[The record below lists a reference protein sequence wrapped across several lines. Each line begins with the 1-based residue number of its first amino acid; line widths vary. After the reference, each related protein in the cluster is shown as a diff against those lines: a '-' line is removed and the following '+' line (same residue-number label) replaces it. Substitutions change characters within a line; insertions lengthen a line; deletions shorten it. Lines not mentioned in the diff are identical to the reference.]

1 MKDYPSSVYDFR
13 PEAMLPAWVVTDHAL
28 IVRNWNDFAYELL
41 DTFGRPQWLAKH
53 SLSIDLTEDLT
64 DFSRGKLKSLW
75 ECILDPDDLHY
86 MKEALKILKEHLAIL
101 ERFNKGEGERPF
113 EPLLDELRSLSKHEG
128 VSPYVYRP
136 KGKMFRLGV
145 KVSPPQGLK
154 LIMKADIEGAA
165 VEYVDIVMA
174 YQLDATWSENEN
186 RLRRVDFRGV
196 QPAIH
201 DASERR
207 RLWEKAKEEDE
218 AKITQFLSH
227 ALKTPLANT
236 NRILNTIRLPGLRT
250 EVREERILELESLIS
265 DIDHLVGLLL
275 FINTV
280 EDITAPLRLIGAEDE
295 TPWARFDI
303 EDVENVVASAL
314 QSVHNLRT
322 GNQVDVEKVDL
333 LFQGKG
339 FSVPSR
345 NGEEAS
351 IAAFRSLAR
360 ALIRIEIKPTKQGFA
375 ICPFVK
381 SGRVE
386 AGYVSEKAKTVLLNL
401 LLVEL
406 IVNAVKN
413 ADEEAPKLS
422 VTLCMSERRDKL
434 EIHVF
439 NNGTELR
446 PAEKNVHPEK
456 EHGEKRRQLGR
467 LLNEKAA
474 RALHW
479 ELNIRSAPA
488 EGTLFV
494 IEIPFEQPA

>member
-1 MKDYPSSVYDFR
+1 MKNDPSSAFPFR
-13 PEAMLPAWVVTDHAL
+13 PEAMLPAWLVTDETL
-28 IVRNWNDFAYELL
+28 VVRNCNDFTSDLL
-41 DTFGRPQWLAKH
+41 ETFGRPRWLADH
-53 SLSIDLTEDLT
+53 SLTIDLTD
-64 DFSRGKLKSLW
+64 SYPGKLRSLW
-75 ECILDPDDLHY
+75 ECILDPSDLHY
-86 MKEALKILKEHLAIL
+86 MREALRIIKGHLAIL
-101 ERFNKGEGERPF
+101 DRFNQGSGARPF
-113 EPLLDELRSLSKHEG
+113 EPLLDQLRSVSKQEG

-174 YQLDATWSENEN
+174 YQLDSDWSEREN
-186 RLRRVDFRGV
+186 DLRRVDFRGV

-236 NRILNTIRLPGLRT
+236 NRILNTIRLPGLKN
-250 EVREERILELESLIS
+250 EVREERILEMESLIS

-280 EDITAPLRLIGAEDE
+280 EDISAPLRLIEVEDE
-295 TPWARFDI
+295 TPWAHFNI
-303 EDVENVVASAL
+303 EDVENVVASAF

-322 GNQVDVEKVDL
+322 GNQIDVEKVDL
-333 LFQGKG
+333 LFQ
-339 FSVPSR
+339 SQRLAAPSR
-345 NGEEAS
+345 KSEEAG
-351 IAAFRSLAR
+351 IAPYKSLAR
-360 ALIRIEIKPTKQGFA
+360 ALIGIELESSVQSFA
-375 ICPFVK
+375 VCPFVK

-422 VTLCMSERRDKL
+422 VTICMSEQKDKL

-446 PAEKNVHPEK
+446 PEQENGHSEK
-456 EHGEKRRQLGR
+456 EHGEKRLRLGR
-467 LLNEKAA
+467 LLNKKAA
-474 RALHW
+474 QALHW
-479 ELNIRSAPA
+479 ELNLRSAP
-488 EGTLFV
+488 EPGTLFV
-494 IEIPFEQPA
+494 IEIPLERSA